1 MRSLILLSVSGTA
14 EFDWVVSS
22 AMKIV
27 FFQTA
32 KFLILRLGLNQIWVT
47 CVQFR
52 RRCLC
57 ELTCLLA

>member
-22 AMKIV
+22 AM
-27 FFQTA
+27 TA